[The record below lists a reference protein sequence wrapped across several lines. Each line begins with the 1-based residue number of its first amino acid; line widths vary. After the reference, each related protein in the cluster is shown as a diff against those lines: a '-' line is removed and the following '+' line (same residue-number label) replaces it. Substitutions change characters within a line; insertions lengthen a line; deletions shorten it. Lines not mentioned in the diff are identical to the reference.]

1 MEELG
6 TVKIPKRLIEEI
18 KDYIKDSEFKS
29 VDDYVSFVIEEV
41 LKDDEEP
48 EFSEEDEKLVK
59 DRLKDLGYLD

>member
-18 KDYIKDSEFKS
+18 KEYIKDSEFKS

-41 LKDDEEP
+41 LKDEEEP

>member
-6 TVKIPKRLIEEI
+6 TVKIPKRLIEKI
-18 KDYIKDSEFKS
+18 KEYIKDSEFKS

-41 LKDDEEP
+41 LKDDDEA

>member
-1 MEELG
+1 MEDLG

-18 KDYIKDSEFKS
+18 KEYIKDSEFKS

-41 LKDDEEP
+41 LKDDDEA

>member
-18 KDYIKDSEFKS
+18 KEYIKDSEFKS

>member
-1 MEELG
+1 MEDLG

-18 KDYIKDSEFKS
+18 KEYIKDSEFKS

-48 EFSEEDEKLVK
+48 EFSEEDEKQVK
-59 DRLKDLGYLD
+59 ERLKDLGYLD

>member
-6 TVKIPKRLIEEI
+6 TVKIPKRLIEKIEE
-18 KDYIKDSEFKS
+18 YIKDSEFKS
-29 VDDYVSFVIEEV
+29 VNEYVSFVIEEV
-41 LKDDEEP
+41 MKDDDET

>member
-6 TVKIPKRLIEEI
+6 AVKIPKRLIEEI
-18 KDYIKDSEFKS
+18 KEYIKDSEFKS

-41 LKDDEEP
+41 LKDDDEA